1 MTFVVLLLA
10 LLAERFLLDQYD
22 WRQARWLE
30 RYFVT
35 ELSHHYRSW
44 ISDRYWGA
52 LIILTPPL
60 LLVGLLQGA
69 FEGIA
74 GDSLSFIFAVAVL
87 LYCFGPDDLET
98 QAADYINAEERGD
111 HDNAKVFAQTICQCE
126 PANTPAERMRQVHES
141 AIVQYNQR
149 IFAVILWFLILGPLG
164 AVLYRFSRQLG
175 RFISKDSEPGPYA
188 QGINQLLHILDWLP
202 ARLMVIAFALVGSF
216 DGVMHRWRKWDIE
229 QRDNY
234 DEEAEGLLINASEG
248 ALMIEQQRTDDEE
261 TETAQLDS
269 AMSLAWRTL
278 VVWIILLGI
287 IDFAI

>member
-35 ELSHHYRSW
+35 EMSHQYRTW
-44 ISDRYWGA
+44 ISGRYWGA
-52 LIILTPPL
+52 LIVLAPPL

-74 GDSLSFIFAVAVL
+74 GDSLSFIFAVVVL

-98 QAADYINAEERGD
+98 QTADFINAEERGD

-126 PANTPAERMRQVHES
+126 PADTPAERMRQVRES
-141 AIVQYNQR
+141 VIVQYNQR

-175 RFISKDSEPGPYA
+175 SFISKDSEPAPYN
-188 QGINQLLHILDWLP
+188 QGIKQLLHILDWLP
-202 ARLMVIAFALVGSF
+202 TRLMVIAFALVGSF
-216 DGVMHRWRKWDIE
+216 DNTMHRWRKWDME

-234 DEEAEGLLINASEG
+234 DEEAQGLLINTSEG
-248 ALMIEQQRTDDEE
+248 ALMIDENRTGDEE
-261 TETAQLDS
+261 AETAQLD
-269 AMSLAWRTL
+269 AALSLAWRTL
-278 VVWIILLGI
+278 VVWLVLIGF